1 MTIGYLFLFSSL
13 IGFGLLGIFHKVA
26 DHPNCRPRM
35 VTMLLLFWGAVLTA
49 IYTRFFE
56 TKGLTFPPKVLAIGA
71 AGGLLASLA
80 LFSFQASL
88 RFGKI
93 STSWLILNLCT
104 FVPVVLSILIYRE
117 QVTMGKAIGLLLV
130 LLAIFLLWWDKKT
143 DLERAGKE
151 ATDKAEPEPGAS
163 PRQTDLDLELEGAGG
178 GGTMTAV
185 VAAPRVA
192 DSVVV
197 AAAPRQQV
205 KSKSK
210 WLPLIMLAFLANG
223 LAATSQKVLVEV
235 DGRAYESY
243 AWQFYIALYAAG
255 FAFCALVSLTQQG
268 RPNLR
273 EFVTGLVMAVAS
285 VAGNVSIVM
294 ALGKNVPSTVAY
306 PVANGGSLFLVI
318 LAGLLLFKEHVNP
331 VGLAGIAVGIAAIL
345 VLVMS

>member
-1 MTIGYLFLFSSL
+1 MPIGYLFLFASL
-13 IGFGLLGIFHKVA
+13 LGFGLLGIFHKVA
-26 DHPNCRPRM
+26 DHPRCRPRM
-35 VTMLLLFWGAVLTA
+35 VTMLLLFWGAVLSAT
-49 IYTRFFE
+49 YTKFFE
-56 TKGLTFPPKVLAIGA
+56 SKGLTFPPKVLAIGA

-117 QVTMGKAIGLLLV
+117 KVTAGKAIGLLLV
-130 LLAIFLLWWDKKT
+130 LVAIFLLWWDKKT

-151 ATDKAEPEPGAS
+151 AHRGPTPGPESKDPPQENS
-163 PRQTDLDLELEGAGG
+163 DDEGAG
-178 GGTMTAV
+178 
-185 VAAPRVA
+185 RVGM
-192 DSVVV
+192 VTTV
-197 AAAPRQQV
+197 AAAPPVADITMVTAPQRDV
-205 KSKSK
+205 RSKSK
-210 WLPLIMLAFLANG
+210 WLPLILLAFVANG

-255 FAFCALVSLTQQG
+255 FVVCAAANLTQAG

-273 EFVTGLVMAVAS
+273 EFVTGLVMAIAS

-294 ALGKNVPSTVAY
+294 ALSKNVPSTVAY

-331 VGLAGIAVGIAAIL
+331 VGIAGIAVGIAAVL

>member
-35 VTMLLLFWGAVLTA
+35 VTMLLLFWGAALTA
-49 IYTRFFE
+49 IYTKFFE
-56 TKGLTFPPKVLAIGA
+56 PKGLTFPPKVLAIGA

-117 QVTMGKAIGLLLV
+117 QVTLGKAIGLLLV

-151 ATDKAEPEPGAS
+151 ATRVPEPEPVAL
-163 PRQTDLDLELEGAGG
+163 PQQTDLELEGAGG
-178 GGTMTAV
+178 GGTMTAL

-192 DSVVV
+192 DDV
-197 AAAPRQQV
+197 AVATAPRQQL

-255 FAFCALVSLTQQG
+255 FAFCALFSLTQQG

-331 VGLAGIAVGIAAIL
+331 VGLAGIVVGIAAIL

>member
-26 DHPNCRPRM
+26 DHPSCRPRM

-49 IYTRFFE
+49 LFTKFFE
-56 TKGLTFPPKVLAIGA
+56 PKGLTFPPKVLAIGA
-71 AGGLLASLA
+71 AGGVLASLA

-117 QVTMGKAIGLLLV
+117 KVTIGKAIGLLLV

-143 DLERAGKE
+143 DLERAGQE
-151 ATDKAEPEPGAS
+151 TSGDPEPEPIEA
-163 PRQTDLDLELEGAGG
+163 PRQTDLELEGAGG

-185 VAAPRVA
+185 VAAPRAVDTA
-192 DSVVV
+192 VV
-197 AAAPRQQV
+197 AATPRQEL

-210 WLPLIMLAFLANG
+210 WLPLILLAFLANG

-255 FAFCALVSLTQQG
+255 FAFCALVSLTQKG

-294 ALGKNVPSTVAY
+294 ALGKNVPSAVAY
-306 PVANGGSLFLVI
+306 PVANGGSLFLVV

-331 VGLAGIAVGIAAIL
+331 VGLAGIAVGIGAIL
-345 VLVMS
+345 VLIMS

>member
-1 MTIGYLFLFSSL
+1 LTIGYLFLFSSL

-49 IYTRFFE
+49 IYTKFFE
-56 TKGLTFPPKVLAIGA
+56 AKGLTFPPKVLAIGA

-117 QVTMGKAIGLLLV
+117 QVTTGKAIGLLLV

-151 ATDKAEPEPGAS
+151 ATRDAEPESAAL
-163 PRQTDLDLELEGAGG
+163 PRQTDLELEGAGG

-192 DSVVV
+192 DSAVV
-197 AAAPRQQV
+197 APATPRQEL
-205 KSKSK
+205 KSNSK